1 MIAKLAVDA
10 QKNLNMI
17 HNLNL
22 TFTIHEASG
31 EIMVTVS
38 DESTGEVIREI
49 STFEV
54 LNLTAKL
61 DEIRGI
67 VFDQK
72 S

>member
-17 HNLNL
+17 RNLNL

-31 EIMVTVS
+31 EIMVAVS